1 MTFVGTRPEVPKF
14 VKEYTDE
21 MYATLLLPAGVTSM
35 ASICYKDEER
45 LLQGV
50 CGEEADRVYVEKILP
65 EKMKHNLKELGKNSF
80 FHDCTV
86 ISKTVFAVFR

>member
-14 VKEYTDE
+14 IKEYTDE

-50 CGEEADRVYVEKILP
+50 CGGRPGLCGEDTAGEDEVEFYRAKENVYPKRRT
-65 EKMKHNLKELGKNSF
+65 GAF
-80 FHDCTV
+80 
-86 ISKTVFAVFR
+86 